1 MNEKS
6 LFVSIA
12 ALVIVAASAF
22 GFGYYF
28 SKPSAGTDTPPLGAI
43 TVPSVSTTTHG
54 TALQSSLLFQWQ
66 SNAANTFNRLNLVA
80 NYVSST
86 AVKLNWPSLADGGAS
101 STIANVTSTAFAG
114 VSQGD
119 LVMIALN
126 STSSGVGDPN
136 FWLSFTAYGCSTNT
150 VCIRAYNASSSA
162 IDLAVD
168 SEFNLKA
175 FDSAGFVNPGNTR
188 VTTTTTPYSQ

>member
-28 SKPSAGTDTPPLGAI
+28 SKPSAGTDIPPLGAI

-66 SNAANTFNRLNLVA
+66 SNVVDSLRNVRAPLAL
-80 NYVSST
+80 VSST
-86 AVKLNWPSLADGGAS
+86 NVTLDWPALPESGAS
-101 STIANVTSTAFAG
+101 STVANVTSTAFTGVAAG
-114 VSQGD
+114 DFVLVSF
-119 LVMIALN
+119 VT
-126 STSSGVGDPN
+126 TSSAVGDPG
-136 FWLSFTAYGCSTNT
+136 FWVSFVANGCATDV
-150 VCIRAYNASSSA
+150 VCIRANNASGSA
-162 IDLAVD
+162 VNILSNTFRLRLLPDATFVRPATID
-168 SEFNLKA
+168 
-175 FDSAGFVNPGNTR
+175 

>member
-28 SKPSAGTDTPPLGAI
+28 SKPSAGTDVPPLGAI

-66 SNAANTFNRLNLVA
+66 SNV
-80 NYVSST
+80 VSSLSDIRENAAALLT
-86 AVKLNWPSLADGGAS
+86 TSSIVSAPDFTTGTMATTTHTWLSADAGALVGAGSWCEARVSSGTTQISQTGAMHTCNVINS
-101 STIANVTSTAFAG
+101 STYVISWNVPTPGVTSTAE
-114 VSQGD
+114 VRYN
-119 LVMIALN
+119 LEVNALP
-126 STSSGVGDPN
+126 DAQ
-136 FWLSFTAYGCSTNT
+136 FTAPQ
-150 VCIRAYNASSSA
+150 A
-162 IDLAVD
+162 I
-168 SEFNLKA
+168 N
-175 FDSAGFVNPGNTR
+175 
-188 VTTTTTPYSQ
+188 VTTTTTPYNQ